1 MANYSYT
8 AALSGTKTTAVTG
21 TASTAQVGINT
32 ATTPWNPSVSR
43 GDVSLNAHIA
53 GVPGDLVLSS
63 TGSIGVST
71 ESLYTETV
79 PGWLTGRRPTTGQ
92 LYPRGV
98 FNK

>member
-8 AALSGTKTTAVTG
+8 SALSGTKTTAITG
-21 TASTAQVGINT
+21 TASTANVGINT

-63 TGSIGVST
+63 TGSIGLST
-71 ESLYTETV
+71 ASLYKETI

>member
-8 AALSGTKTTAVTG
+8 SAFSGTKTTAVTG
-21 TASTAQVGINT
+21 TASTANVGINT

-43 GDVSLNAHIA
+43 GDVSLNAHTA
-53 GVPGDLVLSS
+53 GIPGNLVLSS
-63 TGSIGVST
+63 TGSVGVST
-71 ESLYTETV
+71 ESMYTETV

>member
-8 AALSGTKTTAVTG
+8 SAFSGTKTTAVTG
-21 TASTAQVGINT
+21 TASTANVGINT

-43 GDVSLNAHIA
+43 GDISLNAHTS
-53 GVPGDLVLSS
+53 GVPGNLVLSS
-63 TGSIGVST
+63 DGSICVST
-71 ESLYTETV
+71 ESLYKETV

>member
-71 ESLYTETV
+71 ESLYKETV

>member
-8 AALSGTKTTAVTG
+8 SAFSGTKTTAVTG
-21 TASTAQVGINT
+21 TASTANVGINT

-63 TGSIGVST
+63 TGSIGLST
-71 ESLYTETV
+71 ESLYKETV

>member
-1 MANYSYT
+1 MANYNFT
-8 AALSGTKTTAVTG
+8 ASLYGTKTTAVTG

-63 TGSIGVST
+63 SGSIGVST
-71 ESLYTETV
+71 ESLYTETT

>member
-21 TASTAQVGINT
+21 TASTANVGINT

-63 TGSIGVST
+63 SGSTGVST

-79 PGWLTGRRPTTGQ
+79 PGLS
-92 LYPRGV
+92 LIHI
-98 FNK
+98 

>member
-32 ATTPWNPSVSR
+32 QTSAWNPTPSR

-63 TGSIGVST
+63 SGSTGVST
-71 ESLYTETV
+71 ESLYTETR

>member
-8 AALSGTKTTAVTG
+8 SALSGTKTTAVTG
-21 TASTAQVGINT
+21 TASTANVGINT

-71 ESLYTETV
+71 ESLYKETV

>member
-8 AALSGTKTTAVTG
+8 SALSGTKTTAITG
-21 TASTAQVGINT
+21 TASTANVGINT

-53 GVPGDLVLSS
+53 GVPGDLVLST

-71 ESLYTETV
+71 ASLYKETV

>member
-8 AALSGTKTTAVTG
+8 AALSGTKTTAITG
-21 TASTAQVGINT
+21 TASTANVGINT

-63 TGSIGVST
+63 TGSIGLST
-71 ESLYTETV
+71 ASLYKETI

>member
-1 MANYSYT
+1 MANYSFT

-63 TGSIGVST
+63 SGSIGVST

>member
-1 MANYSYT
+1 MAIYSYT
-8 AALSGTKTTAVTG
+8 AALSGTKTTAITG
-21 TASTAQVGINT
+21 TASTANVGINT
-32 ATTPWNPSVSR
+32 ATTPWNPRVSR

-63 TGSIGVST
+63 SGSIGVST

>member
-1 MANYSYT
+1 MANYSFT

-21 TASTAQVGINT
+21 TASTANVGINT

-43 GDVSLNAHIA
+43 GDVSLNAHVA

-71 ESLYTETV
+71 ASLYKETV

>member
-8 AALSGTKTTAVTG
+8 AALSGTKTTAITG
-21 TASTAQVGINT
+21 TASTANVGINT

-43 GDVSLNAHIA
+43 GDVSLNAHVA

-71 ESLYTETV
+71 ASLYKETV

>member
-8 AALSGTKTTAVTG
+8 SALSGTKTTAVTG
-21 TASTAQVGINT
+21 TASTANVGINT

-43 GDVSLNAHIA
+43 GDVSLNAHVA

-71 ESLYTETV
+71 ASLYKETV

>member
-8 AALSGTKTTAVTG
+8 AALSGTKTTAITG
-21 TASTAQVGINT
+21 TASTANVGINT

-63 TGSIGVST
+63 SGSIGVST
-71 ESLYTETV
+71 ASLYKETV

>member
-8 AALSGTKTTAVTG
+8 AALSGTKTAAVTG
-21 TASTAQVGINT
+21 TASTANVGINT

-43 GDVSLNAHIA
+43 GDVSLNAHVA

-71 ESLYTETV
+71 ASLYKETV

>member
-8 AALSGTKTTAVTG
+8 AALSGTKTTAITG
-21 TASTAQVGINT
+21 TASTANVGINT

-43 GDVSLNAHIA
+43 GDVSLNAHTA
-53 GVPGDLVLSS
+53 GVPGDLVLST

-71 ESLYTETV
+71 ASLYTETV

>member
-8 AALSGTKTTAVTG
+8 AALSGTKTTAITG
-21 TASTAQVGINT
+21 TASPANVGINT

-63 TGSIGVST
+63 SGSIGVST
-71 ESLYTETV
+71 ESLYTETT

>member
-8 AALSGTKTTAVTG
+8 AALSGTKTTAITG
-21 TASTAQVGINT
+21 TASTANVGINT

-71 ESLYTETV
+71 ASLYKETV
-79 PGWLTGRRPTTGQ
+79 PGWYTGRRPTTGQ

>member
-63 TGSIGVST
+63 SGSIGVST

>member
-21 TASTAQVGINT
+21 TASTANVGINT

-63 TGSIGVST
+63 TGSIGIST
-71 ESLYTETV
+71 ESLYKETV

>member
-8 AALSGTKTTAVTG
+8 AALSGTKPTAITG

-63 TGSIGVST
+63 SGSIGVST
-71 ESLYTETV
+71 ESLYTETG

>member
-8 AALSGTKTTAVTG
+8 SALSGTKTTAITG
-21 TASTAQVGINT
+21 TASTANVGINT

-43 GDVSLNAHIA
+43 GDVSLNAHVA

-71 ESLYTETV
+71 ASLYKETI

>member
-8 AALSGTKTTAVTG
+8 SALSGTKTTAVTG
-21 TASTAQVGINT
+21 TASTANVGINT

-63 TGSIGVST
+63 SGSTGVST

-79 PGWLTGRRPTTGQ
+79 PDWLTGRRPTTGQ

>member
-1 MANYSYT
+1 MANYNFT
-8 AALSGTKTTAVTG
+8 ASLSGTETTAVVG
-21 TASTAQVGINT
+21 VASTAQVGINT

-53 GVPGDLVLSS
+53 GVPGDLVLNSS
-63 TGSIGVST
+63 GSIGVST
-71 ESLYTETV
+71 ASLYTETR

>member
-8 AALSGTKTTAVTG
+8 SALSGTKTTAITG
-21 TASTAQVGINT
+21 TASTANVGINT

-43 GDVSLNAHIA
+43 GDVSLNAHVA
-53 GVPGDLVLSS
+53 GVPGDLVLST

-71 ESLYTETV
+71 ASLYKETV

>member
-8 AALSGTKTTAVTG
+8 AALSGTETTAVTG
-21 TASTAQVGINT
+21 TASTANVGINT
-32 ATTPWNPSVSR
+32 ATTPWNPTPSR
-43 GDVSLNAHIA
+43 GDISLHAHTA
-53 GVPGDLVLSS
+53 GVHGNLVLSS
-63 TGSIGVST
+63 DGSIGVST
-71 ESLYTETV
+71 ESLYKETV

>member
-63 TGSIGVST
+63 SGSTGVAT

>member
-8 AALSGTKTTAVTG
+8 STLSGTKTAAVTG
-21 TASTAQVGINT
+21 TASTANVGINT

-71 ESLYTETV
+71 ESLYKETV

>member
-8 AALSGTKTTAVTG
+8 AALSGTKTTAITG
-21 TASTAQVGINT
+21 TASTANVGINT

-71 ESLYTETV
+71 ESLYKETV

>member
-43 GDVSLNAHIA
+43 GDVSLNAHVA

-71 ESLYTETV
+71 ASLYKETV

>member
-8 AALSGTKTTAVTG
+8 SALSGTKTAAVTG
-21 TASTAQVGINT
+21 TASTANVGINT

-71 ESLYTETV
+71 ESLYKETV

>member
-1 MANYSYT
+1 MANYNFT
-8 AALSGTKTTAVTG
+8 ASLSGTKTTAVTG

-63 TGSIGVST
+63 SGSIGVST
-71 ESLYTETV
+71 ESLYTETT

>member
-1 MANYSYT
+1 MANYSFT

-21 TASTAQVGINT
+21 TASTANVGINT
-32 ATTPWNPSVSR
+32 ATTPWNPTPSR
-43 GDVSLNAHIA
+43 GDISLNAHTS
-53 GVPGDLVLSS
+53 GVPGNLVLSS
-63 TGSIGVST
+63 DGSIGVST
-71 ESLYTETV
+71 ESLYKETV

>member
-63 TGSIGVST
+63 SGSIGVST
-71 ESLYTETV
+71 ESLYTETT

>member
-63 TGSIGVST
+63 SGSICVST

-79 PGWLTGRRPTTGQ
+79 PGWLTGRRRTTGQ